1 MTTRRRRVLPA
12 RCVAPGARYGQD
24 LMAEPL
30 TDREREMPRHMSD
43 MLNTAGV
50 TSEMYIWAG
59 TVTTCL
65 NNIYRGRPATHRG
78 ERSAESASSA

>member
-1 MTTRRRRVLPA
+1 
-12 RCVAPGARYGQD
+12 
-24 LMAEPL
+24 
-30 TDREREMPRHMSD
+30 
-43 MLNTAGV
+43 
-50 TSEMYIWAG
+50 MYIWAG